1 MAFENIKV
9 ISIVGQ
15 SPITVPDGW
24 TVERTLQ
31 TLRIDID
38 GYDTQEEGEKLILSV
53 RAGTKGARTSRTV
66 GGAFAIPRFQILPDG
81 RFAPVSPID
90 SEVVATFPTNADI
103 AIIAKLFPED
113 DLFVTLTELPKLQEY
128 YKAVVAYKEQLVEQ
142 GTTDLQ
148 SQLATHAREAVA
160 RIREDLGMVT
170 LAASRVGKP
179 WQQEASKALNDIA
192 DQLHVIRTSVEET
205 IIDEEIRAQEDARRT
220 ALRSDALERIKAENP
235 ELDI

>member
-53 RAGTKGARTSRTV
+53 RAGTKGAR
-66 GGAFAIPRFQILPDG
+66 
-81 RFAPVSPID
+81 APVSPID
-90 SEVVATFPTNADI
+90 SEAVTTFPTNADI

>member
-53 RAGTKGARTSRTV
+53 RAGTKGARTSRTTS
-66 GGAFAIPRFQILPDG
+66 GAFTIPRFQILPDG

-90 SEVVATFPTNADI
+90 SEVVSTFPTNADI

-148 SQLATHAREAVA
+148 SQLATHAKDAVV
-160 RIREDLGMVT
+160 RIREDLGMVV